1 MDNSVPDNSNL
12 QKSGRRN
19 YYDYNNYFEEEYLI
33 ELTAYFFPFG
43 ASDTLC
49 NIFLQLELF

>member
-19 YYDYNNYFEEEYLI
+19 CYDYNNHFEEEYLI